1 MEHTR
6 QSGILNASRLTVTI
20 IGAGGIG
27 ALTAVVL
34 SKLGIG
40 YLTLFDDDYV
50 DTVNL
55 ATQFFRVYDVEKY
68 KVDAVI
74 NQISQYTDDVEAT
87 GFHER
92 VSPSMPYPAL
102 VRSEVVISAVDSIT
116 ARQDIW
122 EVVRRKVGWYIDARM
137 AAESF
142 QCYIVPGYDT
152 DWYDALIR
160 AQREE
165 DVPELPCTSK
175 ATFYCASLAAAHLGN
190 IVRKIITGE
199 PLPKRIVQDLV
210 SNTLLVL

>member
-74 NQISQYTDDVEAT
+74 NQILPV
-87 GFHER
+87 H
-92 VSPSMPYPAL
+92 
-102 VRSEVVISAVDSIT
+102 
-116 ARQDIW
+116 
-122 EVVRRKVGWYIDARM
+122 RR
-137 AAESF
+137 
-142 QCYIVPGYDT
+142 C
-152 DWYDALIR
+152 
-160 AQREE
+160 
-165 DVPELPCTSK
+165 
-175 ATFYCASLAAAHLGN
+175 
-190 IVRKIITGE
+190 
-199 PLPKRIVQDLV
+199 
-210 SNTLLVL
+210 